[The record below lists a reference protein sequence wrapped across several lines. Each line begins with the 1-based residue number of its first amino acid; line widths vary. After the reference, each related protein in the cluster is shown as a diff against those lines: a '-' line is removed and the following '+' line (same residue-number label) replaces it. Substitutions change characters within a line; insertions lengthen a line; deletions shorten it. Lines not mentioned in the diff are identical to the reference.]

1 MGTAIVL
8 AAMAGSCGN
17 SDDAAG
23 IASGEVE
30 QQLAQCPNPLVIQT
44 DSLPEPEHGAVYN
57 LIGEGGRF
65 DSETGRFSGPSAADP
80 ALTIEIRAG
89 GPFVDN
95 RSPLDVMAD
104 DSDIF
109 LGFVDT
115 DEAVAGY
122 VDHPSTAVVA
132 PLDIN
137 PEIIMWDPDTY
148 DIESWSDV
156 KGTGAVLN
164 HAADASY
171 PEYLLA
177 TGMVIADQLDS
188 GYDGSPDRFIA
199 ADGDILQQG
208 SATRDPYLY
217 ENSFTEWGHPVSYL
231 LLHDAGLE
239 LYRGALTILDERLD
253 QAARW
258 CLSALVP
265 MIQRSIVDFQQDPTA
280 ANNVILDA
288 ADTLDGSSPLGD
300 EGARE
305 AVIQMGTLGIVG
317 NGGDTTVGN
326 FDLDRVDE
334 VILHLHDEMP
344 TMAGPV
350 GLSADELVTNEFIDD
365 DIGL

>member
-1 MGTAIVL
+1 MPPIPSTFSPPEWSSPINSTA
-8 AAMAGSCGN
+8 A
-17 SDDAAG
+17 
-23 IASGEVE
+23 
-30 QQLAQCPNPLVIQT
+30 T
-44 DSLPEPEHGAVYN
+44 
-57 LIGEGGRF
+57 
-65 DSETGRFSGPSAADP
+65 TGRLIVSSRPTVTSSNRAPPP
-80 ALTIEIRAG
+80 A
-89 GPFVDN
+89 
-95 RSPLDVMAD
+95 
-104 DSDIF
+104 
-109 LGFVDT
+109 
-115 DEAVAGY
+115 Y
-122 VDHPSTAVVA
+122 
-132 PLDIN
+132 
-137 PEIIMWDPDTY
+137 
-148 DIESWSDV
+148 
-156 KGTGAVLN
+156 
-164 HAADASY
+164 
-171 PEYLLA
+171 
-177 TGMVIADQLDS
+177 
-188 GYDGSPDRFIA
+188 
-199 ADGDILQQG
+199 
-208 SATRDPYLY
+208 PYLY

>member
-1 MGTAIVL
+1 
-8 AAMAGSCGN
+8 
-17 SDDAAG
+17 
-23 IASGEVE
+23 
-30 QQLAQCPNPLVIQT
+30 
-44 DSLPEPEHGAVYN
+44 
-57 LIGEGGRF
+57 
-65 DSETGRFSGPSAADP
+65 
-80 ALTIEIRAG
+80 
-89 GPFVDN
+89 
-95 RSPLDVMAD
+95 
-104 DSDIF
+104 
-109 LGFVDT
+109 
-115 DEAVAGY
+115 
-122 VDHPSTAVVA
+122 
-132 PLDIN
+132 
-137 PEIIMWDPDTY
+137 
-148 DIESWSDV
+148 
-156 KGTGAVLN
+156 
-164 HAADASY
+164 
-171 PEYLLA
+171 
-177 TGMVIADQLDS
+177 
-188 GYDGSPDRFIA
+188 
-199 ADGDILQQG
+199 
-208 SATRDPYLY
+208 
-217 ENSFTEWGHPVSYL
+217 
-231 LLHDAGLE
+231 
-239 LYRGALTILDERLD
+239 ALTILDERLD